1 MIFRRKK
8 NPQPIHVKGIH
19 KGEET
24 ALHKGIEPGRN
35 EGKDYRS
42 SRDSTGIN
50 ARNRKPIL
58 PMMPNIPPA

>member
-8 NPQPIHVKGIH
+8 NPQPVHVAGIH
-19 KGEET
+19 KGEEMV
-24 ALHKGIEPGRN
+24 LSDGQEPGRN

-50 ARNRKPIL
+50 ARLRKPIL
-58 PMMPNIPPA
+58 PMMPNIPPQ